1 MNETLLRVA
10 LVTSLGAV
18 ALSAQTSQSAE
29 GLVASLTKQK
39 VCTTS
44 AFTKPHEKRQAM
56 ALLALGDAA
65 LPAIAKG
72 LDVLLEHP
80 NPRAL
85 CGAEWFLYAF
95 ARIRG
100 AAAYPRL
107 TELLVSPQL
116 RPLNRQI
123 ENAMVVSLGLTSLV
137 SALDVSG
144 QKPGDTRAGLAG
156 AQAIGYE
163 VPQSSVDLFLLGWIQ
178 GRDGLIEESLSPVA
192 REEFRRL
199 RSSPAWDRVRYPAA
213 LDERRSILGVG
224 YKLSLPGGMVDLPGS
239 YSPLRLN
246 EPHES
251 KVSGRA
257 EFYSNGKS
265 CAEHT
270 LHFLDVAGR
279 SESPGLKWH
288 FVIDNSDIEALL
300 NSLKKCM

>member
-1 MNETLLRVA
+1 M
-10 LVTSLGAV
+10 
-18 ALSAQTSQSAE
+18 
-29 GLVASLTKQK
+29 
-39 VCTTS
+39 
-44 AFTKPHEKRQAM
+44 
-56 ALLALGDAA
+56 GDAA

-72 LDVLLEHP
+72 LDVLLERQD
-80 NPRAL
+80 PRNL

-137 SALDVSG
+137 SALDVPG
-144 QKPGDTRAGLAG
+144 QEPGDTLA
-156 AQAIGYE
+156 ALAFAKADGYR
-163 VPQSSVDLFLLGWIQ
+163 VPQSSLDLFLLGWIQ

-192 REEFRRL
+192 REGFRRL
-199 RSSPAWDRVRYPAA
+199 RSSPAWDGLRYPAA

-224 YKLSLPGGMVDLPGS
+224 YKLSLPGGMVDLPGVNS
-239 YSPLRLN
+239 LRLN
-246 EPHES
+246 EPHS
-251 KVSGRA
+251 RNISGRA

-265 CAEHT
+265 CGEHT
-270 LHFLDVAGR
+270 LHFLDVAG
-279 SESPGLKWH
+279 SSQSPGLKWH

-300 NSLKKCM
+300 NSLKKCI